1 MQLHVLQYFLPVCVL
16 LGLAATAC
24 EKPVDFDAVEMQQE
38 LVVISNF
45 TSNRALHVVVTK
57 TRSVF
62 ETGEEYPYVPNAKVD
77 LYLDDGTFMES
88 LEFNQR
94 KNEQGFPFYTTTGFS
109 PQPNEVYLLKV
120 SAPGYASV
128 TARSQIPTPIE
139 LSGVAM
145 RNFSSQLLG
154 SSGELELTYELQVDF
169 DDPDQEKNYYH
180 INLVQ
185 ELQQYNVVEGDTNL
199 IGVIQEPLLFDPRQN
214 TKERVAHL
222 GGGVLIQDDAFD
234 GTSFNYNL
242 PVRFAYDPQEYR
254 LGQLIVELRVV
265 SEEYYFYFVSLSRQ
279 HAAKGQPLSEPVFVF
294 NNVEG
299 GKGVFAGYSGS
310 RDSLLLS
317 R

>member
-1 MQLHVLQYFLPVCVL
+1 MRLHLLYYFVPLCVL
-16 LGLAATAC
+16 LGLAAAAC
-24 EKPVDFDAVEMQQE
+24 EKPVDFDAVQMQSE

-45 TSNRALHVVVTK
+45 TSDRALQVVVTK

-62 ETGEEYPYVPNAKVD
+62 EIEEEYPYVLDAEVN
-77 LYLDDGTFMES
+77 LYLDDGTFVEA
-88 LEFNQR
+88 LVFQQN
-94 KNEQGFPFYTTTGFS
+94 KNEQGVPYYTTTAFT
-109 PQPNEVYLLKV
+109 PQPNKIYLLKV

-128 TARSQIPTPIE
+128 TARSQIPTPTE

-145 RNFSSQLLG
+145 KNFHSQQIG
-154 SSGELELTYELQVDF
+154 VSGELELTYELEVNFQ
-169 DDPDQEKNYYH
+169 DPDEEKNYYH

-185 ELQQYNVVEGDTNL
+185 ELREFNLVEGDTNWVN
-199 IGVIQEPLLFDPRQN
+199 IIQQPLLFDPRQN
-214 TKERVAHL
+214 SKERVAHL
-222 GGGVLIQDDAFD
+222 AGGMLIRDDEFNGA
-234 GTSFNYNL
+234 SFKYNL
-242 PVRFAYDPQEYR
+242 PVRFTYDPNRFR

-265 SEEYYFYFVSLSRQ
+265 SEEYYRYFASLSRQ
-279 HAAKGQPLSEPVFVF
+279 HASKGEPLSEPVFVF